1 MKAKE
6 RVRRAL
12 ERKEPDRVPVF
23 PVITALHAARATG
36 IRYRDVVLN
45 PWLNYEALLRAWRLY
60 GFDGFEVGLA
70 SRLDK
75 DISIVKKSGEEFL
88 SKNGKLLARLQEYDM
103 PIQLENEIPIKDEKD
118 IEKIRI
124 KTWKEYIQDGQ
135 AEPVKKV
142 LEEVGEDAFIAG
154 TAASQ
159 SMNFLVSMRGSQQA
173 LLDLIDNPELAHKIM
188 ELGTEIS
195 IQIGYALIEA
205 GVDAIYIGDAWA
217 SSTIISPGQYKE
229 FCFPYHKKATEA
241 FHKKGTP
248 VYLHICGN
256 SMPILEYMAET
267 EVDAIEPLD
276 PLGGVDIAEVKRR
289 VGDKVCL
296 KGGVNTLTL
305 LRGTPEDV
313 MEEAKHCIESAGRG
327 GGYILGSGDDIPTDA
342 PVENVK
348 AMVEAA
354 KIYGRYIG
362 G

>member
-12 ERKEPDRVPVF
+12 KRSIPDRVPVF
-23 PVITALHAARATG
+23 PVITALHAARVTG
-36 IRYRDVVLN
+36 IRYKDIVLN

-60 GFDGFEVGLA
+60 GFDGFEIGLA
-70 SRLDK
+70 PKIDK
-75 DISIVKKSGEEFL
+75 DISIVKRDREEFL
-88 SKNGKLLARLQEYDM
+88 SKNGRLLARLQDYDM
-103 PIQLENEIPIKDEKD
+103 PIQLENEIPIKDERD
-118 IEKIRI
+118 MEKIKV

-135 AEPVKKV
+135 AEPVKRV

-154 TAASQ
+154 VAASQ

-173 LLDLIDNPELAHKIM
+173 LLDLIDNPSLAHRIM

-195 IQIGYALIEA
+195 IQIGYALIET

-217 SSTIISPGQYKE
+217 SSTIISPSQYRD
-229 FCFPYHKKATEA
+229 FCLPYHKKATEA
-241 FHKKGTP
+241 FHRKGVP

-256 SMPILEYMAET
+256 SMPILEYMVET
-267 EVDAIEPLD
+267 GVDGIEPLD
-276 PLGGVDIAEVKRR
+276 PLGGVDIAEAKRR
-289 VGDKVCL
+289 VGNKVCL

-313 MEEAKHCIESAGRG
+313 MREVKYCIESAGKG

-348 AMVEAA
+348 AMVEGA
-354 KIYGRYIG
+354 KIWGRYE
-362 G
+362 

>member
-6 RVRRAL
+6 RVKRVL
-12 ERKEPDRVPVF
+12 EKRIPDRVPVF

-36 IRYRDVVLN
+36 IKYRDIVLN

-60 GFDGFEVGLA
+60 GLDGFEVGLA
-70 SRLDK
+70 PMVDK
-75 DISIVKKSGEEFL
+75 DVSIVKKNGEEFL
-88 SKNGKLLARLQEYDM
+88 SKKGKLLARLQEHDM
-103 PIQLENEIPIKDEKD
+103 PISMENEAPVKDERD

-124 KTWKEYIQDGQ
+124 KSWKEYIRDGQ
-135 AEPVKKV
+135 TEPVKRV
-142 LEEVGEDAFIAG
+142 LDEVGDDAFIAG
-154 TAASQ
+154 VAASQ

-173 LLDLIDNPELAHKIM
+173 LLDLIDNPSLAHRIM

-195 IQIGYALIEA
+195 IQIGYALIET

-217 SSTIISPGQYKE
+217 SSTIISPRQYKE
-229 FCFPYHKKATEA
+229 FCLPYHKKATEA
-241 FHKKGTP
+241 FHKKGVP

-256 SMPILEYMAET
+256 SMPILEYMVET
-267 EVDAIEPLD
+267 GVDAIEPLD
-276 PLGGVDIAEVKRR
+276 PLGGVDIAEAKRR

-305 LRGTPEDV
+305 LKGTPEDV
-313 MEEAKHCIESAGRG
+313 MREAKYCIEVAGKD
-327 GGYILGSGDDIPTDA
+327 GGYILGSGDDIPVEA

-354 KIYGRYIG
+354 KIWGKYE
-362 G
+362 

>member
-1 MKAKE
+1 MMGAKE
-6 RVRRAL
+6 RVKTVL
-12 ERKEPDRVPVF
+12 EGKIPDRVPVF

-36 IRYRDVVLN
+36 IRYKDIVLN

-60 GFDGFEVGLA
+60 GLDGFEVGLA
-70 SRLDK
+70 PVIDE
-75 DISIVKKSGEEFL
+75 DVFIVKKDGEEFL
-88 SKNGKLLARLQEYDM
+88 AKNGRLLARLQEYDA
-103 PIQLENEIPIKDEKD
+103 PIQLESEAPIKDERD
-118 IEKIRI
+118 VEKIDV
-124 KTWKEYIQDGQ
+124 KTWKEYVQDGQ
-135 AEPVKKV
+135 TEPVKRV
-142 LEEVGEDAFIAG
+142 LKEVGEDAFIAG
-154 TAASQ
+154 HASGQ

-173 LLDLIDNPELAHKIM
+173 LLDLIDNPLLAHKIM

-217 SSTIISPGQYKE
+217 SSTIISPQQYKE

-241 FHKKGTP
+241 FHERGVP

-256 SMPILEYMAET
+256 CMPILEYMVET
-267 EVDAIEPLD
+267 GVDAIEPLD

-305 LRGTPEDV
+305 LRGTPNDV
-313 MEEAKHCIESAGRG
+313 MKEAKYCIESAGKG
-327 GGYILGSGDDIPTDA
+327 GGYILGTGDDIPAEA
-342 PVENVK
+342 PIENVQ

-354 KIYGRYIG
+354 RLWGKYQ
-362 G
+362 

>member
-6 RVRRAL
+6 RVKRAL

-23 PVITALHAARATG
+23 PVITSLHAARVTG
-36 IRYRDVVLN
+36 IKYRDIVLN

-60 GFDGFEVGLA
+60 RFDGFEVGL
-70 SRLDK
+70 SPKLDK
-75 DISIVKKSGEEFL
+75 DISVVKVNGEEYL
-88 SKNGKLLARLQEYDM
+88 ERGGKLIARLQERDM
-103 PIQLENEIPIKDEKD
+103 PIPLESEIPIKEEKD
-118 IEKIRI
+118 LEKIKI
-124 KTWKEYIQDGQ
+124 KTWREYIKEGQ
-135 AEPVKKV
+135 IEPVRRV

-159 SMNFLVSMRGSQQA
+159 SMNFLVSMRGPQQA
-173 LLDLIDNPELAHKIM
+173 LLDLIDNPKLAHRIM
-188 ELGTEIS
+188 EIGTEIS

-217 SSTIISPGQYKE
+217 SSTIISPSQYKE

-241 FHKKGTP
+241 FHKKGIP

-256 SMPILEYMAET
+256 CMPILEYMAET
-267 EVDAIEPLD
+267 GVDAIEPLD
-276 PLGGVDIAEVKRR
+276 PLGGVDIEEVKRR

-313 MEEAKHCIESAGRG
+313 MREAKYCIEKAGKG
-327 GGYILGSGDDIPTDA
+327 GGYILGSGDDIPTEA
-342 PVENVK
+342 SIENVR

-354 KIYGRYIG
+354 EFWGRY
-362 G
+362 

>member
-6 RVRRAL
+6 RVKRTL

-23 PVITALHAARATG
+23 PVITALHAARVTG
-36 IRYRDVVLN
+36 IRYKDIVLN

-60 GFDGFEVGLA
+60 SFDGFEVGLA
-70 SRLDK
+70 SKLES
-75 DISIVKKSGEEFL
+75 DISIIE
-88 SKNGKLLARLQEYDM
+88 KNGEQFLAKNGRLLARLQEHDM
-103 PIQLENEIPIKDEKD
+103 PISLENEIPIKDEKD
-118 IEKIRI
+118 IEKIKV
-124 KTWKEYIQDGQ
+124 KTCKEYIQDGQ
-135 AEPVKKV
+135 INPVKKV

-173 LLDLIDNPELAHKIM
+173 LLDLIDNPSLAHRIM

-217 SSTIISPGQYKE
+217 SSTIISPKQYRE
-229 FCFPYHKKATEA
+229 FCLPYHKKATEA
-241 FHKKGTP
+241 FHKKGIP

-256 SMPILEYMAET
+256 SMPILEYMVET
-267 EVDAIEPLD
+267 GVDAIEPLD

-305 LRGTPEDV
+305 LRGTPDDV
-313 MEEAKHCIESAGRG
+313 MKEAKSCIESAGRG
-327 GGYILGSGDDIPTDA
+327 GGYILGSGDDIPTEA

-348 AMVEAA
+348 AMVKAA
-354 KIYGRYIG
+354 KVWGRYK
-362 G
+362 

>member
-1 MKAKE
+1 MKPKE

-23 PVITALHAARATG
+23 PVITGLHAARVTG
-36 IRYRDVVLN
+36 IKYRDIVLN

-60 GFDGFEVGLA
+60 EFDGFELGI
-70 SRLDK
+70 SPIIDK
-75 DISIVKKSGEEFL
+75 DISVLMLDNEEYLVKGREL
-88 SKNGKLLARLQEYDM
+88 IARLQEKDM
-103 PIQLENEIPIKDEKD
+103 PIPLKTEVPIKDEKD
-118 IEKIRI
+118 LEKIKI
-124 KTWKEYIQDGQ
+124 KSWKEYVEDGQ
-135 AEPVKKV
+135 IEPVKRV
-142 LEEVGEDAFIAG
+142 LKEVGEDAFVAG
-154 TAASQ
+154 TAGSQ

-173 LLDLIDNPELAHKIM
+173 LLDLIDNPKLVHRIM
-188 ELGTEIS
+188 EIGTEIS

-217 SSTIISPGQYKE
+217 SSTIISPHQYRE

-241 FHKKGTP
+241 FHKKGIP

-256 SMPILEYMAET
+256 CMPILEYMVET
-267 EVDAIEPLD
+267 GVDGIEPLD

-313 MEEAKHCIESAGRG
+313 MREAKYCIEKAGKG
-327 GGYILGSGDDIPTDA
+327 GGYILGSGDDIPAEA

-354 KIYGRYIG
+354 KIFGRY
-362 G
+362 